1 MGADKYISQDTLF
14 IRFLERRWV
23 HQWQASWLS
32 TTTVLGLEF
41 VLGFAPFCPGRR
53 CRLELKS
60 LVVFRN
66 GLPHGIISDFLPSR
80 HCGGWR
86 KVSILLSVTATYAK
100 LAERRLREHIIA
112 ALTRGSKRCA
122 TSGASVT
129 VFWFYPSAP
138 KYKLRGPFYLETR
151 WCRCWTSLK
160 VHEKSTDTWDYSNS
174 L

>member
-1 MGADKYISQDTLF
+1 MGADKYISRDTLF
-14 IRFLERRWV
+14 IRSLERRWV
-23 HQWQASWLS
+23 HPWQASWLS

-80 HCGGWR
+80 CGGWR

-122 TSGASVT
+122 ASGASVT

-138 KYKLRGPFYLETR
+138 KYKLRGPFCLETEWR
-151 WCRCWTSLK
+151 GFWASLK
-160 VHEKSTDTWDYSNS
+160 FCEKDARDYLNS